1 MKDVVDNAK
10 TFFYSRIAHY
20 EIFTRRMLS
29 VGALEREENLMKYP
43 EIDQDLIAFVHYC
56 KVAIEHD
63 ENLKERVRAE
73 EIQKAKMWMDLLM

>member
-1 MKDVVDNAK
+1 
-10 TFFYSRIAHY
+10 
-20 EIFTRRMLS
+20 
-29 VGALEREENLMKYP
+29 MKYP